1 MICAFFSA
9 YADLVTSDQIGQGDR
24 VDVCLPA
31 GNFGELAAAYY
42 AVRMGLPVGKLLF
55 ACNKNSGPA
64 ELFRTGNF
72 DGKRPLYRTMSSS
85 LDLICPVNLER
96 ILFEISGR
104 DASLTAERMAQ
115 LSGAG
120 KLSLRADELKT
131 VKELF
136 CADHTSEDD
145 TVDCMYEFFME
156 YGYPMDTRTG
166 VAMSVAL
173 RYMEKQKADPMSE
186 KRPMLVLSVAS
197 PYKFPQDV
205 LYALTGN
212 DVKDS
217 FKGVKRINLLT
228 AMKVP
233 EAVKSVR
240 NKNAVFKTTVS
251 PEKIVSET
259 LAFI

>member
-1 MICAFFSA
+1 MKKILS
-9 YADLVTSDQIGQGDR
+9 V
-24 VDVCLPA
+24 
-31 GNFGELAAAYY
+31 
-42 AVRMGLPVGKLLF
+42 
-55 ACNKNSGPA
+55 
-64 ELFRTGNF
+64 
-72 DGKRPLYRTMSSS
+72 
-85 LDLICPVNLER
+85 LI
-96 ILFEISGR
+96 
-104 DASLTAERMAQ
+104 
-115 LSGAG
+115 
-120 KLSLRADELKT
+120 
-131 VKELF
+131 
-136 CADHTSEDD
+136 
-145 TVDCMYEFFME
+145 
-156 YGYPMDTRTG
+156 
-166 VAMSVAL
+166 AL
-173 RYMEKQKADPMSE
+173 
-186 KRPMLVLSVAS
+186 MLVLSVAS